1 MKYTYTV
8 TIRSDENVRDE
19 DQWPEL
25 EVQCAHAAE
34 AAQIIN
40 NHFGFSVAS
49 RDSVYNYFN
58 RRHLCNK
65 KLFGAGKE
73 GLPEGPIRLERT
85 RLKRSSVKK
94 ARATTEAQCSPVS
107 SCS

>member
-40 NHFGFSVAS
+40 NHLGFSVAS

-65 KLFGAGKE
+65 KLFG
-73 GLPEGPIRLERT
+73 LNGPIRLERT
-85 RLKRSSVKK
+85 RNASKNKK
-94 ARATTEAQCSPVS
+94 LPSELSTALGS
-107 SCS
+107 